1 MKKAEVLFR
10 QMFFG
15 LSSEQAFL
23 NGLNVDELGKNFHY
37 IYSLLKVLFHF
48 IFLTAILLNGRSEVN
63 AFILSLC
70 AWSKTLRHG

>member
-37 IYSLLKVLFHF
+37 IYSLLKV
-48 IFLTAILLNGRSEVN
+48 
-63 AFILSLC
+63 
-70 AWSKTLRHG
+70 